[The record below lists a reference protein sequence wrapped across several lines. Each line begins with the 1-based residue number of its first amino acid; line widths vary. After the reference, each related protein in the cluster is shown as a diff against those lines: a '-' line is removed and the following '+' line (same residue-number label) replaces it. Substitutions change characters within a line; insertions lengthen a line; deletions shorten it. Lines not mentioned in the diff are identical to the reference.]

1 MERPLLSCHRQRF
14 SSTSVRLPAPP
25 YFLAKARTGVAQA
38 QVSGSELVGEDWSCA
53 GEDKGSRRTISV
65 LFLNAAR
72 DTFHFTIC
80 NYNSQSN
87 TMVYAV
93 TRTRVTRES
102 RPSKTGRDETGT
114 SRVVRLLKTGKG
126 EQYVRIIKNGYR
138 SGCVGRRCHS
148 SAWSGD

>member
-14 SSTSVRLPAPP
+14 SSTSIRLPAPV
-25 YFLAKARTGVAQA
+25 FASTQVAQA
-38 QVSGSELVGEDWSCA
+38 QVSGSELAGEDWSCA
-53 GEDKGSRRTISV
+53 GEDKESRRTISA

-87 TMVYAV
+87 TMAYAV
-93 TRTRVTRES
+93 TRTRVTRE
-102 RPSKTGRDETGT
+102 TGT
-114 SRVVRLLKTGKG
+114 SRVARLLKIGKG
-126 EQYVRIIKNGYR
+126 GQYVRTIENGYR

>member
-1 MERPLLSCHRQRF
+1 MAPSPSMLPGISHITMHTGCIDHHTIRYLYEKSNCHEHYCQI
-14 SSTSVRLPAPP
+14 RLP
-25 YFLAKARTGVAQA
+25 LAFISPRPA
-38 QVSGSELVGEDWSCA
+38 
-53 GEDKGSRRTISV
+53 RRTISV
-65 LFLNAAR
+65 LFLTAGR

-93 TRTRVTRES
+93 TRTRVTRE
-102 RPSKTGRDETGT
+102 TGT
-114 SRVVRLLKTGKG
+114 SRVVRLLKRGKG

-148 SAWSGD
+148 STWSGD